1 MGFLKMVFW
10 SLFGPF
16 LIWLALVGHVVYQ
29 VIVAILSVA
38 ILTVTI
44 LTVAILTVAILTVA
58 ISSEIS
64 FLSFANIYFIIFY
77 ILIGEYCSLAK

>member
-29 VIVAILSVA
+29 VTVAILIVA
-38 ILTVTI
+38 F
-44 LTVAILTVAILTVA
+44 LTVAILIDSCNFKRNKLLKVV
-58 ISSEIS
+58 
-64 FLSFANIYFIIFY
+64 FI
-77 ILIGEYCSLAK
+77 

>member
-29 VIVAILSVA
+29 V
-38 ILTVTI
+38 
-44 LTVAILTVAILTVA
+44 TVAILTVAILIVAFLTVA
-58 ISSEIS
+58 ILIDSCN
-64 FLSFANIYFIIFY
+64 FKRNKLLKVVFI
-77 ILIGEYCSLAK
+77 